1 MILNQNL
8 NERMTAHADHE
19 HLQDLYT
26 ESKCCRAWL
35 ESLPIEDNLRDYLVK
50 PVAAAEKKIFGFAR
64 S

>member
-1 MILNQNL
+1 
-8 NERMTAHADHE
+8 MTAHADHE

-50 PVAAAEKKIFGFAR
+50 PVAAAEKKFLDLLEVEQLRG
-64 S
+64 